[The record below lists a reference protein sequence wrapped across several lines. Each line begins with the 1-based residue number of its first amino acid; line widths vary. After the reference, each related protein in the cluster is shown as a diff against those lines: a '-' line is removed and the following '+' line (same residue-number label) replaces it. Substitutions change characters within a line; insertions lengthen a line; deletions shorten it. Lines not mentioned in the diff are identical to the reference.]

1 MAISNFNF
9 RDYGDK
15 SEANPVLYS
24 MGGAVSLGC
33 LLITFVVYRLVPS
46 FRNLHGKIVTMNIIC
61 CALVTI
67 YIILVFN
74 NTGTSSKLAKDS
86 SQVAMIY

>member
-24 MGGAVSLGC
+24 IGGAVSLAC
-33 LLITFVVYRLVPS
+33 LLITFVVYRLLPS
-46 FRNLHGKIVTMNIIC
+46 LRNLHGKIVTMNIVC

-74 NTGTSSKLAKDS
+74 NTGTNSKLAKNS
-86 SQVAMIY
+86 SEVVY